1 MFQVVSRWFEV
12 VDDELKL
19 RAWKVLFFPKNTK
32 GLGLKVCKYP
42 TAREFGGTSVRGW
55 IWNGP
60 YQALLDNVMD

>member
-1 MFQVVSRWFEV
+1 MEST
-12 VDDELKL
+12 
-19 RAWKVLFFPKNTK
+19 FFPENTN
-32 GLGLKVCKYP
+32 GLGLEVCKYP